1 MPPIRFLPVWAA
13 LCLLLA
19 AEALAAVSTPSGWR
33 AVLVAGDNAEPVF
46 DNAVAAARDWL
57 VSGGVPARNIHVLSA
72 AQGLPP
78 GTTQMTTPGTAQ
90 AMTLGTSQG
99 ASAGATQAA
108 IQGKSTAAEPASA
121 ERVLRRIAALRPAPG
136 EGCLVFITSHGQRG
150 EGIWLAHSGEFLRP
164 SDLAQALSAGC
175 ARAPTV
181 VVVSGCFTGGF
192 TAVQAP
198 NRIVV
203 TAARIDRPSFGC
215 SVERT
220 YAVFDECLLASL
232 PREATWRAVIAAT
245 QSCVRERE
253 NEMQATPSEPQV
265 TFGAKVRN
273 LRVR

>member
-1 MPPIRFLPVWAA
+1 MWSFRLLICAV
-13 LCLLLA
+13 LCLLPA
-19 AEALAAVSTPSGWR
+19 DAAVAAAAKPSGWR

-46 DNAVAAARDWL
+46 DNAVASARNWL
-57 VSGGVPARNIHVLSA
+57 MSGGVPARNIQVLSA
-72 AQGLPP
+72 
-78 GTTQMTTPGTAQ
+78 TPEGR
-90 AMTLGTSQG
+90 
-99 ASAGATQAA
+99 AA
-108 IQGKSTAAEPASA
+108 PAEPASS
-121 ERVLRRIAALRPAPG
+121 ERILARIAGLRPARG

-181 VVVSGCFTGGF
+181 VIVSGCFTGGF

-245 QSCVRERE
+245 QNCVREQE
-253 NEMQATPSEPQV
+253 SGMQVAPSEPQV
-265 TFGAKVRN
+265 TFGAKVRD
-273 LRVR
+273 LKVR

>member
-1 MPPIRFLPVWAA
+1 MPPIRFLPIWAA
-13 LCLLLA
+13 LCLLLTV
-19 AEALAAVSTPSGWR
+19 EAVAAVSIPSGWR

-46 DNAVAAARDWL
+46 DNAVASVRHWL
-57 VSGGVPARNIHVLSA
+57 TSGGVPAWNIHALSA
-72 AQGLPP
+72 
-78 GTTQMTTPGTAQ
+78 TPG
-90 AMTLGTSQG
+90 GR
-99 ASAGATQAA
+99 AA
-108 IQGKSTAAEPASA
+108 PAEPASS
-121 ERVLRRIAALRPAPG
+121 ERILARIAALHPARG

-164 SDLAQALSAGC
+164 ADLAQALSAGC

-181 VVVSGCFTGGF
+181 VIVSGCFTGGF

-232 PREATWRAVIAAT
+232 PREETWREVIAAT
-245 QSCVRERE
+245 QSCVREQE
-253 NEMQATPSEPQV
+253 NEMQVVPSEPQV
-265 TFGAKVRN
+265 TFGAKVRD
-273 LRVR
+273 LRIR